1 MTEEIRNQILHFSNS
16 YDQFNIYN
24 GLRVVDVDD
33 GFCALEVELRPE
45 SLNTWGTPHGGLLFA
60 MADVACGVSAVSVRL
75 EQCVTASASIDY
87 LDAALGGAGTLRA
100 EARVLRAGRK
110 LCYCAAEVRDGQ
122 GKLLIRL
129 NTTMYYMGQKL
140 PL

>member
-87 LDAALGGAGTLRA
+87 IAAAGSTGRLKA
-100 EARVLRAGRK
+100 VARVLRSGRK
-110 LCYCAAEVRDGQ
+110 LCFCCAEVRDDKGT
-122 GKLLIRL
+122 LLNRL
-129 NTTMYYMGQKL
+129 NTTMYYTGMKL
-140 PL
+140 E